1 MSDSGRPRA
10 ETRVATPGTF
20 DVFSADQFP
29 AKVKFV
35 GGNSVG
41 PQVTMELLNV
51 LLRPANPVAFIGD
64 AWGELHLTG
73 EVLAD
78 ETGSFGT
85 LTHPDT
91 TIVSPVV
98 GAYYLGKGIVSIQT
112 ATDISYRDVG
122 NVPTFE
128 FVPAVT
134 TLPHYSSRH
143 GVRIKDL
150 EIIHEKAA
158 TLNMIMDEFTYENLK
173 LVLMGVDT
181 GGLAAAARQPERV

>member
-1 MSDSGRPRA
+1 MQATP
-10 ETRVATPGTF
+10 RVATPATF

-85 LTHPDT
+85 LTHPDST
-91 TIVSPVV
+91 LVSPVTT
-98 GAYYLGKGIVSIQT
+98 AYYLGKGIVSVQT
-112 ATDISYRDVG
+112 AADVTYRDVG

-158 TLNMIMDEFTYENLK
+158 TLNIIMDEFTYDNLK
-173 LVLMGVDT
+173 LVLMGIDT
-181 GGLAAAARQPERV
+181 GGMAARQTEEVRG

>member
-1 MSDSGRPRA
+1 MSDSNGRPQV
-10 ETRVATPGTF
+10 TPQVATPGTF
-20 DVFSADQFP
+20 NVFQADQFP

-35 GGNSVG
+35 GANSVG
-41 PQVTMELLNV
+41 PAVTIELLNV
-51 LLRPANPVAFIGD
+51 LLRAANPVAFIGD

-78 ETGSFGT
+78 QTGSFGT
-85 LTHPDT
+85 FTHPDT
-91 TIVSPVV
+91 GLVSPVV
-98 GAYYLGKGIVSIQT
+98 TAYYLGKGVLSVQ
-112 ATDISYRDVG
+112 ASGDVAYVDVG

-128 FVPAVT
+128 FVPAIT

-158 TLNMIMDEFTYENLK
+158 TLNIIMDEFTYHNLK
-173 LVLMGVDT
+173 LVLMGV
-181 GGLAAAARQPERV
+181 

>member
-1 MSDSGRPRA
+1 RGGRDLPRQGIA
-10 ETRVATPGTF
+10 PSQLPLDPG
-20 DVFSADQFP
+20 
-29 AKVKFV
+29 
-35 GGNSVG
+35 G
-41 PQVTMELLNV
+41 
-51 LLRPANPVAFIGD
+51 
-64 AWGELHLTG
+64 
-73 EVLAD
+73 
-78 ETGSFGT
+78 
-85 LTHPDT
+85 
-91 TIVSPVV
+91 
-98 GAYYLGKGIVSIQT
+98 
-112 ATDISYRDVG
+112 SYRDVG

-181 GGLAAAARQPERV
+181 GGLAAARQREGVNV

>member
-1 MSDSGRPRA
+1 MSDVMTP
-10 ETRVATPGTF
+10 RVATPGTF
-20 DVFSADQFP
+20 NVFQADQLVS
-29 AKVKFV
+29 KVKFT
-35 GGNSVG
+35 GANSVG
-41 PQVTMELLNV
+41 PSITIELTNV
-51 LLRPANPVAFIGD
+51 LLRAANPVAFIGD

-78 ETGSFGT
+78 NSGSFGT

-91 TIVSPVV
+91 TLVSPLIA
-98 GAYYLGKGIVSIQT
+98 AYYLGKGVLSIQ
-112 ATDISYRDVG
+112 ATGDVAYVDVG

-158 TLNMIMDEFTYENLK
+158 TLNIIMDEFTYHNLK
-173 LVLMGVDT
+173 LVLMGV
-181 GGLAAAARQPERV
+181 